1 MAECPVF
8 DNLDQFNILED
19 GALGKNRVCDF
30 DLVVGECGN
39 QLVWR
44 IGLDRHAFGEHLAD
58 LHFNVMN

>member
-1 MAECPVF
+1 VAECLVF

-44 IGLDRHAFGEHLAD
+44 IGLDRHAFG
-58 LHFNVMN
+58 